1 MSPRRTDRAVAEAA
15 PLEAAKAAA
24 GARGAGSQDPLVGE
38 LRRAGLLPLLVL
50 HFLRE
55 EPSYGGRLMERVGEV
70 SGGLIAVNPNTMYP
84 LLRELE
90 AQGLVAGEWEHPERR
105 SRRFYR
111 LTEAGEAERR
121 RLAGELAP
129 RLDAVAASLDLI
141 RASCACRWA
150 ACAPASSSPASP
162 ARPRSS
168 GTTPAAGR
176 PSSTACTTSR
186 ASRATGRAP
195 ARACCGTRSP
205 AGAGACRSA

>member
-15 PLEAAKAAA
+15 PLEAAKAAAGTRSAAAGAA

-90 AQGLVAGEWEHPERR
+90 AEGLVAGEWEHPERR

-111 LTEAGEAERR
+111 LTDAGEEERR

-129 RLDAVAASLDLI
+129 HLDAVASSLDLI
-141 RASCACRWA
+141 RAELRL
-150 ACAPASSSPASP
+150 
-162 ARPRSS
+162 
-168 GTTPAAGR
+168 
-176 PSSTACTTSR
+176 
-186 ASRATGRAP
+186 
-195 ARACCGTRSP
+195 
-205 AGAGACRSA
+205 